1 MSKRIKKMTWD
12 DFTAAAIAGS
22 AAAAAAFAVLAPE
35 KHSPLTVLKKPAAK
49 GAQVVYNEVIP
60 KMAEMGSS
68 WVEKSQLEPM
78 VRNKVVDILYDVLSR
93 YDGVFLTEKL
103 MDVIPTDKYFW
114 SRALDSFL
122 RGILNGQ
129 DGRKKLSEDLAAGLV
144 SYVMKLMD
152 GSAVSLK
159 FNSNIERTIQ
169 TTIAGVIETLLTT
182 SVGTSTMNMVLDNVK
197 ELKKFNIGAILE
209 DNFGLD
215 KQGMSDF
222 IDSIYSKYVGEEM
235 LENLRSEKQ
244 GDVLADKILNV
255 DPQELRDK
263 IKNEH
268 MDDVVDIVLRAAS
281 AGITLERLF
290 RKKK

>member
-22 AAAAAAFAVLAPE
+22 AAAAVAFAVLAPE
-35 KHSPLTVLKKPAAK
+35 KHSPLAVLKKPAAK
-49 GAQVVYNEVIP
+49 GAQVIYNDIIP
-60 KMAEMGSS
+60 RMAELGSS

-78 VRNKVVDILYDVLSR
+78 VRNKVVDILYDDLSR
-93 YDGVFLTEKL
+93 YDGVFLTKKL
-103 MDVIPTDKYFW
+103 FDLIPTDKFFW

-122 RGILNGQ
+122 RGILDGQ
-129 DGRKKLSEDLAAGLV
+129 DGRKKLSEDLAAGMV

-159 FNSNIERTIQ
+159 FNRNIEKTIQ
-169 TTIAGVIETLLTT
+169 TTVAGVIETLLTT
-182 SVGTSTMNMVLDNVK
+182 SAGTATMNMVLDSIK
-197 ELKKFNIGAILE
+197 ELKNFNIGSILE
-209 DNFGLD
+209 ENFGLD
-215 KQGMSDF
+215 KQGMSDW

-244 GDVLADKILNV
+244 GDILADKILDV
-255 DPQELRDK
+255 DPEELRDK

-281 AGITLERLF
+281 AGITLARLF